1 MAGPFNFKQIKPLN
15 PLLALFPT
23 GMYGIEH
30 AYRVFKLVDR
40 IGEFEGLKNET
51 RQTLKFCALFSEI
64 GRDEKTVDQNYG
76 LKSFKKIEKK
86 YFFEKGSF
94 KNDLTRF
101 LIECH
106 HREAE
111 YYIKK
116 LESYKLKNRDEAI
129 FLLKVLKDA
138 MCLDSFRF
146 GNFCAVDLEF
156 SNSKKLILFAS
167 QFCRK
172 ELKQDLI
179 LEEIENWLSEIQ

>member
-1 MAGPFNFKQIKPLN
+1 MAGSFNFNQIKPLN

-23 GMYGIEH
+23 GMYGINH

-40 IGEFEGLKNET
+40 IGEFEGIQKET

-106 HREAE
+106 HREAKHVQE
-111 YYIKK
+111 K
-116 LESYKLKNRDEAI
+116 LEYYKLKNRNEAI